1 MPALNEAESITQ
13 ALSQLPRE
21 RLEEI
26 LVVDNGSQDATA
38 QRAEAGGAR
47 VIREPRRGYG
57 RACQTGIHTL
67 SPHTD
72 AVIFMDADLSDD
84 PADLTRLLDFF
95 EAGTW
100 DMVIGSRVLGNAEQG
115 SLTPLQRF
123 GNRLTTKL
131 IQWLWGVR
139 YTDLGPLRVLRRDAL
154 DRLALRDN
162 DFGWNVEMQAAAA
175 MLRMRVA
182 EIPVNYRQR
191 RFGRSK
197 ISGTLKGS
205 VKAGMKIIYTIGRCW
220 VSGRRSQK

>member
-13 ALSQLPRE
+13 ALSQIPRE

-26 LVVDNGSQDATA
+26 LVIDNGSQDSTA
-38 QRAEAGGAR
+38 ERAEAGGAR

-57 RACQTGIHTL
+57 RACQAGIRAL
-67 SPHTD
+67 SPHTN
-72 AVIFMDADLSDD
+72 AVVFMDADLSDD
-84 PADLTRLLDFF
+84 PTDLTRLLDFF

-100 DMVIGSRVLGNAEQG
+100 DLVIGSRVLGNAEPG

-123 GNRLTTKL
+123 GNGLTTKL

-139 YTDLGPLRVLRRDAL
+139 YTDLGPLRVVRRDAL
-154 DRLALRDN
+154 DRLALRDD

-175 MLRMRVA
+175 MLHMRVA

-205 VKAGMKIIYTIGRCW
+205 LKAGMKIIYTIGRCW
-220 VSGRRSQK
+220 VSGQRPQK